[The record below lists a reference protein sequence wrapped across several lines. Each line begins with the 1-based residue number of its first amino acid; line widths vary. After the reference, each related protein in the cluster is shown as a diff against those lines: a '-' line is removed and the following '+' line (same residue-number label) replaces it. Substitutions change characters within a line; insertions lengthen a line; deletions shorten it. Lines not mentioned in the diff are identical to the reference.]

1 MNVGL
6 FFGSFNPIHVGHLI
20 IANYMHHFGRLDEI
34 WFVISPQNP
43 FKTHSELLPQHQRL
57 EMVEMAVADKPW
69 LKATDVEFSLPLPS
83 YTENTLRHLRTTY
96 PTHNFKI
103 IMGSDNL
110 ASFNKWK
117 AYEEILQ
124 HHQLLVYYRFGHRN
138 EELEQHPNVLLYD
151 APVLHISAT
160 YVRDLIH
167 QKAPISFLVPS
178 KVEEYIKNNR
188 CFEGLEGK

>member
-1 MNVGL
+1 VNIGL

-34 WFVISPQNP
+34 WFIVSPQNP
-43 FKTHSELLPQHQRL
+43 FKTHNELLPQNQRL
-57 EMVEMAVADKPW
+57 QMVQMAVEGKPW
-69 LKATDVEFSLPLPS
+69 LKASDVEFSLPLPS
-83 YTENTLRHLRTTY
+83 YTENTLRYLRNTH
-96 PTHNFKI
+96 PSHNFKI

-110 ASFNKWK
+110 ASFHKWK
-117 AYEEILQ
+117 DFEEILQ

-138 EELEQHPNVLLYD
+138 DELEKHPNVLLYD

-167 QKAPISFLVPS
+167 QKAPISYLVPPQ
-178 KVEEYIKNNR
+178 VEEYISANH
-188 CFEGLEGK
+188 CFEVAKKS